1 MIRQRFRPSP
11 MNLKSKILFST
22 LGVVL
27 LVSVCIALV
36 ARYILISSLT
46 RELEFRGLGIAQS
59 IADRSAPFILTQ
71 DEPALVNLAFE
82 AVLVGERQ
90 DLITYIYI
98 LDTEHKVLA
107 STFIVPFPEFL
118 RDANPLKPG
127 DKQSIQPLDNVL
139 GGSVYDVAVPVKE
152 GIYDVGSVHVG
163 LSQQHIG
170 AIVTKL
176 RNIFVGFIAGI
187 ILFIFF
193 LSQAL
198 ARSITKPIHA
208 LMRVAEDIR
217 RDNLEFSIDFDGRAD
232 DEVVQLADSFA
243 NMVRHIK
250 EYRAELKRSQLKYR
264 SLFHSG
270 PDPIFVLD
278 MGGLTVLDANP
289 MATEV
294 FGYSRM
300 ELVNKPIVEL
310 APDVVSQLAQAFP
323 SSDMDAQARCVSFP
337 KSLAYRSSNEPF
349 YVNLHVCSTIYEE
362 QPALIVSATDIT
374 DMIEKDAQ
382 LIQASKMKSLG
393 EMSAGIAHEVNQP
406 LNAIKVG
413 SEYLELLASKG
424 ETIPPETFA
433 KVTRQISQQVD
444 RASEIIQAMRQF
456 GRKAELLRE
465 RMDLA
470 APVRNVLRILR
481 QQLQLD
487 SVKLDVHLPE
497 DVPYIMG
504 QENRLQQVIFN
515 LVTNAR
521 DAVCSEEAQLPPS
534 KRRIEVAV
542 YQNDGIVCLRVADN
556 GVGIPASRLDK
567 IFEPFYT
574 TKETGK
580 GMGLG
585 LAITY
590 GIVKDCNGEITVESE
605 PGKGTAFIL
614 SFPALEEPQ

>member
-1 MIRQRFRPSP
+1 MSLERFRYIP
-11 MNLKSKILFST
+11 MNLKNKILFST

-27 LVSVCIALV
+27 LVSLCIALV

-71 DEPALVNLAFE
+71 DEPSLVNLAFE
-82 AVLVGERQ
+82 AVLVGERK
-90 DLITYIYI
+90 DLVSYVFI
-98 LDTEHKVLA
+98 LDTDQNVLA
-107 STFIVPFPEFL
+107 STFIVPFPEKL
-118 RDANPLKPG
+118 RSANPLMP
-127 DKQSIQPLDNVL
+127 DEKQSIRSLDDVL
-139 GGSVYDVAVPVKE
+139 GESVYDVAVPVKE
-152 GIYDVGSVHVG
+152 GIYNVGSVHVG
-163 LSQQHIG
+163 LSQRHIG

-176 RNIFVGFIAGI
+176 RNIFVGFLAGI
-187 ILFIFF
+187 VIFIFF
-193 LSQAL
+193 LSQSL
-198 ARSITKPIHA
+198 ARNITKPIRA
-208 LMRVAEDIR
+208 LMRVAEEIR
-217 RDNLEFSIDFDGRAD
+217 RDNLEFTMDFGGRAD
-232 DEVVQLADSFA
+232 NEVVELADSFA

-250 EYRAELKRSQLKYR
+250 DYRAELKRSQLKYR

-278 MGGLTVLDANP
+278 MDAHMVLDANP
-289 MATEV
+289 MTTEV
-294 FGYSRM
+294 FGYSRRD
-300 ELVNKPIVEL
+300 LVNKHFSSF
-310 APDVVSQLAQAFP
+310 APEVDSLLPQAFP
-323 SSDMDAQARCVSFP
+323 QSDLDAQSRCASFP
-337 KSLAYRSSNEPF
+337 KSLAYRSNGEPF

-362 QPALIVSATDIT
+362 QSALIVSATDIT

-424 ETIPPETFA
+424 ETIPPETFG

-456 GRKAELLRE
+456 GRKSELLKE
-465 RMDLA
+465 RMNLA
-470 APVRNVLRILR
+470 SPVRNVLRILR

-487 SVKLDVHLPE
+487 SVQLDVHLP
-497 DVPYIMG
+497 DNLPPILG
-504 QENRLQQVIFN
+504 QENRLQQVVFN

-521 DAVCSEEAQLPPS
+521 DAVCSEDAPTRPEG
-534 KRRIEVAV
+534 RRIQVELYENNAR
-542 YQNDGIVCLRVADN
+542 VCLRVADN

-605 PGKGTAFIL
+605 PGSGTAFIL
-614 SFPALEEPQ
+614 SFPALDVSA

>member
-1 MIRQRFRPSP
+1 MKLERFRIIPL
-11 MNLKSKILFST
+11 NLKNKILFST

-46 RELEFRGLGIAQS
+46 RELELRGLGIAQS

-71 DEPALVNLAFE
+71 NEPALVNLAFE
-82 AVLVGERQ
+82 AALVGERM
-90 DLITYIYI
+90 DLIAYIFI
-98 LDTEHKVLA
+98 LDTDRRVLA
-107 STFIVPFPEFL
+107 STFIVPFPENL
-118 RDANPLKPG
+118 RGANPLLP
-127 DKQSIQPLDNVL
+127 DEDYSIRSLDDVL
-139 GGSVYDVAVPVKE
+139 GESVYDVAVPVKE
-152 GIYDVGSVHVG
+152 GIYNVGSVHVG
-163 LSQQHIG
+163 LSQRHIG

-176 RNIFVGFIAGI
+176 RNIFVGFLAGI
-187 ILFIFF
+187 VIFIFF

-198 ARSITKPIHA
+198 ARSITKPIRA
-208 LMRVAEDIR
+208 LMRLAEEIR
-217 RDNLEFSIDFDGRAD
+217 RDNLEFTVNFGGRAD
-232 DEVVQLADSFA
+232 DEVLELADSFA

-278 MGGLTVLDANP
+278 MDTQTILDANP

-294 FGYSRM
+294 YGYSRR
-300 ELVNKPIVEL
+300 ELVNKKFSEF
-310 APDVVSQLAQAFP
+310 APEVQNLLPMTFP
-323 SSDMDAQARCVSFP
+323 RSDMDAQSRCASFP
-337 KSLAYRSSNEPF
+337 KSLGYRSNGEPF

-362 QPALIVSATDIT
+362 KPALIVSATDIT

-413 SEYLELLASKG
+413 SEYLDLIASKG

-456 GRKAELLRE
+456 GRKAELLKE
-465 RMDLA
+465 RMNLA
-470 APVRNVLRILR
+470 SPVRNVLRILR

-487 SVKLDVHLPE
+487 SVKLDVRLPE
-497 DVPYIMG
+497 DLPPILG

-515 LVTNAR
+515 LLTNAR
-521 DAVCSEEAQLPPS
+521 DAVCSEESPVRS
-534 KRRIEVAV
+534 EGRRIRVDL
-542 YQNDGIVCLRVADN
+542 YQDNGRVCLRVEDN
-556 GVGIPASRLDK
+556 GVGIPPSRLDK

-590 GIVKDCNGEITVESE
+590 GIVKDCNGEIAVESE
-605 PGKGTAFIL
+605 PGSGTAFTL
-614 SFPALEEPQ
+614 SFPALDVAQ